1 MQNQEQNP
9 PRTLRETFREEV
21 KNLPRWNITEPSDE
35 EFEEFKKRF
44 MHSKQKDADLR
55 KLTKY
60 IGQLQSTI
68 DELNHIV
75 SSLFEQKVAE
85 MNATQYKDFMMG
97 LMALKKKAA
106 EEGMAESKYKKLRRQ
121 VDEMQAALIK
131 HNIKWNVKLD

>member
-85 MNATQYKDFMMG
+85 MNATQYKDFMMAWRRANTKSSG
-97 LMALKKKAA
+97 VRLMRCR
-106 EEGMAESKYKKLRRQ
+106 LR
-121 VDEMQAALIK
+121 
-131 HNIKWNVKLD
+131 